1 MLPRKYEEISWWRRL
16 VTCTCCAGMDV
27 YVCKK
32 NVEGKER
39 EMLRE
44 NGWLQKFNEGE
55 RSKTSVDRTWKY

>member
-1 MLPRKYEEISWWRRL
+1 MVATFSHMHVLRGNGY
-16 VTCTCCAGMDV
+16 V

-32 NVEGKER
+32 NVKGKER

>member
-1 MLPRKYEEISWWRRL
+1 MVATFSHMHVLRENGCLR
-16 VTCTCCAGMDV
+16 VQ
-27 YVCKK
+27 K